1 MQRQPR
7 MISMAALA
15 TLLVFISTTVWAADA
30 VKSTPPAPAAPQLK
44 TPKTLTPPS
53 TLKIEG
59 QSPVRP
65 AAPGIPVKPAGV
77 KEIPSTM
84 RIQPDLVITNI
95 KIEPANPTTYDTIKF
110 SAEVT
115 NTGMALAPASKVAVF
130 IGGETFP
137 VTFNQPP
144 IGPNVTKV
152 VVREF
157 KMDKVGGYQVKFVA
171 DADGVVAE
179 SNEGNNTGKHAF
191 RVIKGIPPS
200 AVGAAGLDVSNPA
213 GDIPRMTIAF
223 QIGEANMHNY
233 SFPGNSN
240 FVFYLRP
247 TKSVDTATVEESA
260 IQVHLKYYNNGAL
273 QDEQTLSGHFG
284 SKGPNLMRWESDQT
298 PYGGNC
304 TSTTTCYCEVNLTLQ
319 DNILSQDG
327 VQLDGDG
334 DGQPGGDYHH
344 QFFLGM
350 YHP

>member
-1 MQRQPR
+1 
-7 MISMAALA
+7 MISMAALI
-15 TLLVFISTTVWAADA
+15 TLLVFVSTTVWAADA
-30 VKSTPPAPAAPQLK
+30 VKSTPPAPVAPQLK
-44 TPKTLTPPS
+44 TPTTLNPPS

-59 QSPVRP
+59 QTPVRP
-65 AAPGIPVKPAGV
+65 ATPGIPVKPAEV
-77 KEIPSTM
+77 KGIPSTM

-115 NTGMALAPASKVAVF
+115 NTGVALAPASKVAVF

-171 DADGVVAE
+171 DVDGVVAE
-179 SNEGNNTGKHAF
+179 SNEGNNIGKHAF

-213 GDIPRMTIAF
+213 VDIPRMNIAF
-223 QIGEANMHNY
+223 QIGEASMATY
-233 SFPGNSN
+233 SSPGDSR

-247 TKSVDTATVEESA
+247 TKSVDTATVGESQ

-319 DNILSQDG
+319 DTILSQEG
-327 VQLDGDG
+327 VPLDGDG
-334 DGQPGGDYHH
+334 DGQPGGDYQH
-344 QFFLGM
+344 QFFRGM